1 MGRISK
7 RTQPP
12 TYYREDSSK
21 LRTVKR
27 KKVEDTKSEHNESSN
42 GFITAPAQVVPP
54 IFRSNSNQVTIDT
67 FKILSVEDLTPDD
80 TDLEVIERKVQRIQ
94 KPLPHHKPLPDHI
107 SVSSDEEGSISKDA
121 D

>member
-1 MGRISK
+1 M
-7 RTQPP
+7 
-12 TYYREDSSK
+12 
-21 LRTVKR
+21 
-27 KKVEDTKSEHNESSN
+27 
-42 GFITAPAQVVPP
+42 
-54 IFRSNSNQVTIDT
+54 TIDN

-94 KPLPHHKPLPDHI
+94 KPLPHHKALPDQI

>member
-1 MGRISK
+1 
-7 RTQPP
+7 
-12 TYYREDSSK
+12 
-21 LRTVKR
+21 
-27 KKVEDTKSEHNESSN
+27 
-42 GFITAPAQVVPP
+42 
-54 IFRSNSNQVTIDT
+54 VTIDN